1 MIDVSETIT
10 VKAASLDELLKEM
23 EEKGVKHEG
32 DPLKCPVHL
41 WARENG
47 ICNHRVGTVA
57 YCPVC
62 GSAMC
67 PDCGNHAVLQLS
79 RITGYIQ
86 DVSGWNAAKQ
96 QELKDRKRY
105 TLEG

>member
-1 MIDVSETIT
+1 MDAT
-10 VKAASLDELLKEM
+10 VERAMSLDEFLKELK
-23 EEKGVKHEG
+23 ERGVKHEG
-32 DPLKCPVHL
+32 EPLKCPVHIF
-41 WARENG
+41 AKEKG
-47 ICNHRVGTVA
+47 ICNHRVGTIA

-62 GSAMC
+62 GGAMC
-67 PDCGNHAVLQLS
+67 PDCGNHNVLQLS

-105 TLEG
+105 TLE

>member
-1 MIDVSETIT
+1 MDAT
-10 VKAASLDELLKEM
+10 VERAMSLDELLEKLKER
-23 EEKGVKHEG
+23 GVKHGGE
-32 DPLKCPVHL
+32 PLECPVHIF
-41 WARENG
+41 AKEKG
-47 ICNHRVGTVA
+47 ICNHRVGTIA

-62 GSAMC
+62 GGAMC
-67 PDCGNHAVLQLS
+67 PDCGNHNVLQLS

-105 TLEG
+105 TLE